1 MPLGKKVAS
10 EGVIKLQREFS
21 RVFCHYVGNIG
32 GRFHVVAKYLNFV
45 EAHL

>member
-10 EGVIKLQREFS
+10 KSAITLQREFS
-21 RVFCHYVGNIG
+21 RVFYHYVGNIV
-32 GRFHVVAKYLNFV
+32 RSFHVVMKCLNFV

>member
-10 EGVIKLQREFS
+10 ESVIKLQREFS
-21 RVFCHYVGNIG
+21 RVFFHSVGNIG
-32 GRFHVVAKYLNFV
+32 GSFHVVAKYLNFV